1 MTGKLIH
8 PRLGLC
14 NHHDSGTAASQPQ
27 NVLFD
32 CLFLHYII
40 VVLISSMSACRPY
53 IYSDGGMSSKI
64 SSGAVWPSYQRVGVG
79 QGSVS
84 LHLFG
89 LSCPVG
95 FERNNMIVVK
105 ALFIVFMEGKNYLT
119 LIYPINSSHHLSVS
133 HIVVPFCNT
142 PWQSVFLQV
151 FISLSLIA
159 L

>member
-14 NHHDSGTAASQPQ
+14 NCHDSGTAASQPQ

-95 FERNNMIVVK
+95 FERNNMIVVR
-105 ALFIVFMEGKNYLT
+105 ALFIVFMEGKTT
-119 LIYPINSSHHLSVS
+119 LH
-133 HIVVPFCNT
+133 
-142 PWQSVFLQV
+142 
-151 FISLSLIA
+151 
-159 L
+159 